1 VRGCEWQL
9 YRLII
14 KFGQCQQ
21 TRQVFLAG
29 FFLPKIGQRFEAGM
43 GTTIIDA
50 EFESSASLG
59 APQAV
64 ADSPFVVMKFGGSSV
79 STAENWR
86 TIARLLQHRLDEGLK
101 PLVVHSALKGVSN
114 SLAAVLTSAVNGD
127 PSDVLESIR
136 RQHYEL
142 ADALGLDGPSMFD
155 ETLHELDQLVAG
167 VRLVREVSVRVR
179 VRIMALGELMATQ
192 LGAAYLESQSLPVQ
206 WFDARDLLTSRSG
219 GNRQTANAYLSATC
233 DFEPETDL
241 QSKLKAAGKIG
252 LTQGFI
258 ARNKN
263 GETVLLGRGGSDTSA
278 SYFAAKLQARRLE
291 IWTDVPGMFSADPR
305 LIPSARLLVALH
317 YDEAQ
322 ELASAGSSVLHPRC
336 IAPMRESAIPIFIRS
351 TSSPEIS
358 GTVISS
364 VTEELEPQVKGICIR
379 NGQTL
384 ISMDGVGMWHEVGF
398 LAKAFAAFN
407 DNGVS
412 VDLVSTSE
420 TNVTVSIDT
429 SDGMLSDD
437 VEESLVDDLE
447 KLCRVRVI
455 SNCSAVSLVGR
466 KIRTIIPRLAP
477 ALEVFEEE
485 RIHLMSQAANDLN
498 LSFVVDKQQGPRL
511 VSKLHAT
518 IIRKKGASTVFGA
531 SWERL
536 FSGDD
541 PASRTRDSWW
551 MKKREQLLD
560 LADEHLNAYV
570 YDRESVAAAAQSLLD
585 LKNVS
590 RILYAVKANFNA
602 ELLKTLGATGV
613 DFECVSPGEVEWLE
627 QIFPDLELE
636 RILFTPN
643 FAPRDEYEWALN
655 KGLQV
660 TLDNLYPLQA
670 WPEIFKGKKLFI
682 RVDPGQGR
690 GHHEH
695 VKTAGVHSKFGVPRF
710 EVGELA
716 KLVDD
721 AGAEVIGIHAHSGSG
736 ILDPDNWRSVAAE
749 LVLVAEQFPGVKT
762 IDLGGGLGVPEKPGD
777 REFDLERL
785 DETLAEIR
793 ASYPQFDLWLEP
805 GRFLVARAGV
815 LLTHCT
821 QTKGK
826 GEMRYVGV
834 GTGMNSLIRPALYGS
849 YHEIVNLSRA
859 ELSPSE
865 TVTVVGPI
873 CETGD
878 RLGSDR
884 LLPPTQE
891 GDVILIANA
900 GAYGYVMSSQYNRRE
915 VAKEIVI

>member
-1 VRGCEWQL
+1 MRPL
-9 YRLII
+9 RATLPTKLALI
-14 KFGQCQQ
+14 
-21 TRQVFLAG
+21 RA
-29 FFLPKIGQRFEAGM
+29 
-43 GTTIIDA
+43 
-50 EFESSASLG
+50 
-59 APQAV
+59 
-64 ADSPFVVMKFGGSSV
+64 
-79 STAENWR
+79 
-86 TIARLLQHRLDEGLK
+86 
-101 PLVVHSALKGVSN
+101 
-114 SLAAVLTSAVNGD
+114 
-127 PSDVLESIR
+127 
-136 RQHYEL
+136 QHYEL
-142 ADALGLDGPSMFD
+142 AAALGLDGAALLD
-155 ETLHELDQLVAG
+155 DTLHELDQLVAG

-179 VRIMALGELMATQ
+179 VRIMALGELMSTR
-192 LGAAYLESQSLPVQ
+192 LGAEFLTRSGLPVQ
-206 WFDARDLLTSRSG
+206 WVDARDLLVSRSKTG
-219 GNRQTANAYLSATC
+219 RNPVNEQLSATC
-233 DFEPETDL
+233 DFAPDETM
-241 QSKLKAAGKIG
+241 QSALAAHGKVI

-258 ARNKN
+258 ARNKA
-263 GETVLLGRGGSDTSA
+263 GATVLLGRGGSDTSA
-278 SYFAAKLQARRLE
+278 AYFAAMLAARRLE

-305 LIPSARLLVALH
+305 VVPSARLLIALH

-336 IAPMRESAIPIFIRS
+336 ISPLREYGIPLFVRS
-351 TSSPEIS
+351 TAAPEIA

-364 VTEELEPQVKGICIR
+364 VTEEVEPQVKGICIR
-379 NGQTL
+379 NGLTL
-384 ISMDGVGMWHEVGF
+384 ISMNTVGMWQEVGF
-398 LAKAFAAFN
+398 LAKAFAAFSE
-407 DNGVS
+407 NGVS

-429 SDGMLSDD
+429 SDGMLHED
-437 VEESLVDDLE
+437 VEASLLHDLE

-498 LSFVVDKQQGPRL
+498 LSFVVDREQGPRL
-511 VSKLHAT
+511 VSKLHAS
-518 IIRKKGASTVFGA
+518 IIRKEGASTVFGA

-536 FSGDD
+536 FAAGG
-541 PASRTRDSWW
+541 PIPRDADTWW
-551 MKKREQLLD
+551 MQKREQLLKV
-560 LADEHLNAYV
+560 ADGQLNAYV
-570 YDRESVAAAAQSLLD
+570 YDRESVEQAAKSLLK
-585 LKNVS
+585 LKSVE

-602 ELLKTLGATGV
+602 ELLRTLAAVGV

-627 QIFPDLELE
+627 EIFPDLDLT

-643 FAPRDEYEWALN
+643 FAPREEYEWGLR

-670 WPEIFKGKKLFI
+670 WPELFAGKKLFI

-710 EVGELA
+710 EVDELVR
-716 KLVDD
+716 LVDA
-721 AGAEVIGIHAHSGSG
+721 AGAEVVGIHAHSGSG

-749 LVLVAEQFPGVKT
+749 LVQIAEHFPSVKT

-777 REFDLERL
+777 KSFDLERL
-785 DETLAEIR
+785 DQTLAEIR
-793 ASYPQFDLWLEP
+793 EAYPQYELWLEP

-815 LLTHCT
+815 LLTRVT

-826 GEMRYVGV
+826 GEMQYIGV
-834 GTGMNSLIRPALYGS
+834 GTGMNSLIRPALYGA

-859 ELSPSE
+859 GEAPSE

-884 LLPPTQE
+884 LLPPTVE

-900 GAYGYVMSSQYNRRE
+900 GAYGYVMSSHYNRRE